1 MKAKDIA
8 LKPHELFALEIK
20 NKGLKKTW
28 VARQL
33 EVSDGHLNNML
44 TGVNDLIDKHRIKLN
59 EILQT
64 NY

>member
-1 MKAKDIA
+1 MKDKVV
-8 LKPHELFALEIK
+8 LKPHELFAEAIK
-20 NKGLKKTW
+20 VKGLKKTW

-44 TGVNDLIDKHRIKLN
+44 TGENTLLEKHRIKLN

>member
-1 MKAKDIA
+1 MKAKEE
-8 LKPHELFALEIK
+8 LKPHEKFAEAIK
-20 NKGLKKTW
+20 AKGLKKTW

-44 TGVNDLIDKHRIKLN
+44 TGVNDLLDKHRVKLN
-59 EILQT
+59 EILST